1 MMSTISRKLARDD
14 HQRINASVAAAE
26 SKTSAEIVP
35 VVAAV
40 SGRYDRPEDIVGLWF
55 AAGALALAWWLLPEH
70 ARPGDWGSL
79 PAWAY
84 LLSLMGSVVAGFV
97 VGAAIGAR
105 VDWLRHLFTP
115 SQQMRDEV
123 TSRSRQVFFDSRVH
137 HTAGRTGVLIYVSL
151 FERMAAVLA
160 DDAVIE
166 KLGQPA
172 LDALRDQLTAALRSQ
187 PLADALCGT
196 LATTGERLA
205 TALPRAEGDI
215 NELPDALVVLNR
227 PL

>member
-14 HQRINASVAAAE
+14 YPRINEAVAAAE
-26 SKTSAEIVP
+26 AKTSAEIVP
-35 VVAAV
+35 VLAAV

-55 AAGALALAWWLLPEH
+55 AAGSLALAWWLVPEH
-70 ARPGDWGSL
+70 ARAGDWGSL
-79 PAWAY
+79 PPWAY
-84 LLSLMGSVVAGFV
+84 LLALIASVVVGFI
-97 VGAAIGAR
+97 VGASIAAR

-115 SQQMRDEV
+115 TQQMRDEV

-137 HTAGRTGVLIYVSL
+137 HTAGRTGLLIYVSL

-172 LDALRDQLTAALRSQ
+172 LDDLRDQFTASLLTQPLCEALCAALSTAGQ
-187 PLADALCGT
+187 
-196 LATTGERLA
+196 RLA
-205 TALPRAEGDI
+205 AVLPRAEGDI
-215 NELPDALVVLNR
+215 NELPDALVVLDR
-227 PL
+227 PW